1 MIVYIDTIVF
11 IIRFSTHCR
20 DSDATVELHMHGVVH
35 CVNSHKYRI
44 YCVSDVSLTKQI
56 ECHSPASS
64 GIQLFLYL
72 SHTLGFVK
80 LHYFVSFVS
89 CNITR

>member
-35 CVNSHKYRI
+35 CVNSDKYRI

-64 GIQLFLYL
+64 GIQLFL
-72 SHTLGFVK
+72 SHTFFLLKVA
-80 LHYFVSFVS
+80 
-89 CNITR
+89 